1 MATAWMLNEMA
12 SRGMAPRAILLN
24 SANTIMAQGAALA
37 GMAMCDR
44 FADGDVTTLIRTGD
58 EVLVDPA
65 AGLVTITSR

>member
-1 MATAWMLNEMA
+1 
-12 SRGMAPRAILLN
+12 
-24 SANTIMAQGAALA
+24 MAQGAALA

-65 AGLVTITSR
+65 AGLVTITGR